1 MAEETT
7 AKVEKKIGAYIC
19 TGCGV
24 GDAINI
30 DELSKVATDEVKI
43 PVCKTHHFL
52 CEREGVQFIKDDI
65 AGEDVNAVVVAACSQ
80 RVNYDVFDFG
90 EDVLLD
96 RVDIREKVAWRRKEG
111 EDPEDTTMLAQDYL
125 RMGLA
130 KIKAMDYPTPHM
142 DEMDETVLVI
152 GGGVTGLSVAKNAA
166 DAGHK
171 VELVEKADRL
181 GGFMNRMRKTFPR
194 KPPYDT
200 PQDNDI
206 SEHIKAVEDDP
217 NITVHLNTTIKSISG
232 APGMFDVTV
241 LNGSE
246 SAFRVGSIVLATGW
260 KPYDVN
266 KLTHLGAGL
275 PNVISNVEFEE
286 MAAAGQIKRPSDGR
300 PVKRAVFIQCA
311 GSRDENHLP
320 YCSSVCCAASLK
332 HAMYIREQ
340 DSEASAT
347 ILYKDMRTPGNT
359 ELFYKKAQ
367 EDPGIFL
374 TKGEIAGVESSGDD
388 LLVTVENTL
397 LGETI
402 KVKADL
408 LVLAVGMTPTTY
420 DPTVTVDK
428 PEEQMTDRDRFK
440 IGKAPILNLTYRK
453 GSELPDLKYG
463 FPDSHFICFP
473 YETMRTGIYSAGAV
487 RHPQDIATSIND
499 AAGAA
504 LKAIQCVTLGRQGKA
519 VHPRAG
525 DTSYP
530 EFFLDRCTQCKRCTE
545 ECPFGTLD
553 EDEKGTPKPN
563 PTRCR
568 RCAICMGACPER
580 IISFKNYN
588 VPMIA
593 QMIKSMEIPDEFSG
607 KLRVIAFV
615 CENDAMPAFD
625 MAGINRIG
633 YDPSI
638 RIIPLRCLGST
649 NLVWIADALSTGVDG
664 IILMGCKHGD
674 DYQCHFM
681 KGSELAEYRIGK
693 VQETLDRLMLESERI
708 LFEQIAID
716 DYKRVPEIING
727 FMERLSGMEPNPYKG
742 F

>member
-1 MAEETT
+1 MTEEK
-7 AKVEKKIGAYIC
+7 KVEKKIGVYIC
-19 TGCGV
+19 SGCGI
-24 GDAINI
+24 GEAMNI
-30 DELSKVATDEVKI
+30 DELSKVASEELKT
-43 PVCKTHHFL
+43 PVVRTHGFL
-52 CEREGVQFIKDDI
+52 CDNEGVKLIKDDI
-65 AGEDVNAVVVAACSQ
+65 ANEGVNAVVIAACSQ
-80 RVNYDVFDFG
+80 RACYDIFDFG

-96 RVDIREKVAWRRKEG
+96 RVDIREKVAWSHEPG
-111 EDPEDTTMLAQDYL
+111 NEDTQALAADYL

-130 KIKAMDYPTPHM
+130 KIKAMEPPIPHI
-142 DEMDETVLVI
+142 DEMDGAILVV
-152 GGGVTGLSVAKNAA
+152 GGGITGLTAAKNAA
-166 DAGHK
+166 KSGHK
-171 VELVEKADRL
+171 VHLVEKTERL
-181 GGFMNRMRKTFPR
+181 GGFMNNLAKTFPR
-194 KPPYDT
+194 KAPYDT

-206 SEHIKAVEDDP
+206 EDHVKAVEDDP
-217 NITVHLNTTIKSISG
+217 DITVHLSTTIKSISG
-232 APGMFDVTV
+232 APGMFDVTL

-246 SAFRVGSIVLATGW
+246 ATIRAGAIVLATGF

-275 PNVISNVEFEE
+275 PNVISNVDFEKI
-286 MAAAGQIKRPSDGR
+286 AASGDIKRPSDGKPAR
-300 PVKRAVFIQCA
+300 SVVFIQCA

-320 YCSSVCCAASLK
+320 YCSSVCCATSLK
-332 HAMYIREQ
+332 QAMYAREK
-340 DSEASAT
+340 DGAASAT
-347 ILYKDMRTPGNT
+347 IIYKDMRTPGNT

-367 EDPGIFL
+367 DDPGIFL
-374 TKGEIAGVESSGDD
+374 TKGEVSGVEQNGDG
-388 LLVTVENTL
+388 LAVTVENTL
-397 LGETI
+397 LGDTV

-408 LVLAVGMTPTTY
+408 VVLAVGMTPTTH

-428 PEEQMTDRDRFK
+428 PEEQMTDRDQFK
-440 IGKAPILNLTYRK
+440 VGKAPILNLTYRK

-473 YETMRTGIYSAGAV
+473 YETQRTGMYAAGTV
-487 RHPQDIATSIND
+487 RHPQDIAASMSD

-504 LKAIQCVTLGRQGKA
+504 LKAIQSITLGRQGKA

-593 QMIKSMEIPDEFSG
+593 QMIKSIEIPDEFSG

-625 MAGINRIG
+625 MAGINRLK
-633 YDPSI
+633 YDASV

-649 NLVWIADALSTGVDG
+649 NLVWIADALSSGVDG
-664 IILMGCKHGD
+664 IILLGCKHGD
-674 DYQCHFM
+674 DYQCHFI
-681 KGSELAEYRIGK
+681 KGSELANYRIGK

-716 DYKRVPEIING
+716 DYNRVPEIVNG
-727 FMERLSGMEPNPYKG
+727 FMEKLSTMDPNPYKG

>member
-1 MAEETT
+1 MNEE
-7 AKVEKKIGAYIC
+7 AKTEKKIGVYIC
-19 TGCGV
+19 SGCGI
-24 GDAINI
+24 GDSF
-30 DELSKVATDEVKI
+30 DVEELAKVATGEAKA

-52 CEREGVQFIKDDI
+52 CDREGVGLIKDDI
-65 AGEDVNAVVVAACSQ
+65 AGEGVNAVVIAACSQ
-80 RVNYDVFDFG
+80 RVCYDIFDFG

-96 RVDIREKVAWRRKEG
+96 RVDIREKVAWSHE
-111 EDPEDTTMLAQDYL
+111 PNNEDTFMLAQDYL

-130 KIKAMDYPTPHM
+130 KMREMDFPVPHI
-142 DEMDETVLVI
+142 DEMDEKILVI
-152 GGGVTGLSVAKNAA
+152 GGGITGLTVARNAA
-166 DAGHK
+166 EAGSK
-171 VELVEKADRL
+171 VHLIEKADRL
-181 GGFMNRMRKTFPR
+181 GGFMNKMKKTFPR
-194 KPPYDT
+194 RYPYT
-200 PQDNDI
+200 ELHENDI
-206 SEHIKAVEDDP
+206 NEHIKAVEDDP
-217 NITVHLNTTIKSISG
+217 DITVHLNTTIQSISG

-246 SAFRVGSIVLATGW
+246 SSFRVGSIVLATGF

-286 MAAAGQIKRPSDGR
+286 MAAAGEIRRPSDGK

-332 HAMYIREQ
+332 HAMYLREQ
-340 DSEASAT
+340 DGDASAT
-347 ILYKDMRTPGNT
+347 IIYKDMRTPGVT

-367 EDPGIFL
+367 DDPGVFL
-374 TKGEIAGVESSGDD
+374 TKGEVAGVEQSGDD
-388 LLVTVENTL
+388 ILVTVENTL

-402 KVKADL
+402 RVKADL
-408 LVLAVGMTPTTY
+408 LVLAVGMTPTTH
-420 DPTVTVDK
+420 DPTVTIDV
-428 PEEQMTDRDRFK
+428 PEDQMTDRDRFK
-440 IGKAPILNLTYRK
+440 IGKASILNLTYRK

-473 YETMRTGIYSAGAV
+473 YETQRTGIYSAGSV
-487 RHPQDIATSIND
+487 RHPQSISAAMSD
-499 AAGAA
+499 ASGAA
-504 LKAIQCVTLGRQGKA
+504 LKAIQCITLGKQGKA

-530 EFFLDRCTQCKRCTE
+530 EFFLQRCTQCKRCTE

-580 IISFKNYN
+580 IISFKNYS
-588 VPMIA
+588 VAMIA
-593 QMIKSMEIPDEFSG
+593 SMIKSIEIPDEFSG
-607 KLRVIAFV
+607 KLRVLAFV

-625 MAGINRIG
+625 MAGINRLK
-633 YDPSI
+633 YDASV

-674 DYQCHFM
+674 DYQCHFI
-681 KGSELAEYRIGK
+681 KGSELANTRIGK

-708 LFEQIAID
+708 LFEQIAISN
-716 DYKRVPEIING
+716 YNRVPEIING
-727 FMERLSGMEPNPYKG
+727 FMEKLSGMEPNPYKG